1 MASFLQLLAKDIIR
15 KYGTDFADLTI
26 IFPNKRAGLFLA
38 EELSRQIDRPVW
50 MPEILTLTEYIEK
63 HSGLKKAETLSLI
76 IKLYKSYTA
85 VSGSSEKFEDFYF
98 WGNMLLADFDD
109 IDKYLV
115 DAKDL
120 FSNLIALKELDLN
133 FPYLTEEQ
141 IKAIHRFW
149 KSFNPEKFSREQQ
162 EFLKVWD
169 KLYATYTHF
178 KTHLAET
185 GICYE
190 GMNDRY
196 FCEHIE
202 TYAHPAHILITGF
215 NALNLCEKKIFSFWQ
230 DSGIARFY
238 WDYDIYYTADEHQ
251 EAGHY
256 IRENLKLFPNEL
268 DIEHFNNF
276 RYNGKTIEYL
286 AVPSTIGQA
295 KLLPA
300 LTESLREENPRQTA
314 IVLCEEQ
321 MLIPVM
327 HSIPEYFSKINVTMG
342 YPARNT
348 SVAAL
353 ISMLCDLK
361 NYARQEGDTT
371 YYYYKPV
378 IALLNHKLIKDLCPE
393 EIQQITNY
401 INQKNIVYVIEK
413 SLHFHEL
420 TRAIF
425 SSDQHEKIPVYL
437 LKILNLLTRSVL
449 KEEADPIEKE
459 FVFTVYTQIQNLQN
473 TFEEEGIEPENKLYM
488 QIINKVIGNLSIP
501 FSGEP
506 LEGLQLMGLME
517 TRMLDF
523 NHLIILSANEG
534 ILPKTTLPASFI
546 PYNLRFGFRL
556 PTPEHQDAVFA
567 YYFYRLL
574 QRSRDI
580 YILYTSGVKGMNGGE
595 MSRFLYQIKYESGLT
610 VVERNFQ
617 NPISTQNP
625 KEIRIGKTP
634 PILHI
639 LERYTRSEDQTI
651 SPSALNT
658 YMECSLKFYFKYIAQ
673 IKEKEELAEEL
684 DHRLLGNIFHECS
697 ESLYATI
704 PGGEI
709 TKAAIDTILA
719 NGSLIEEHIRRS
731 YLKVYDPKISRLI
744 DSGSNELILGVIKKY
759 LREMFSYDKKIC
771 PFRLLAMENR
781 FHMPVKIGI
790 EGQEK
795 TVFVGGFIDRIDRT
809 DQGIRVI
816 DYKTGADTTAFK
828 TIASVFDPANPT
840 RNKAAFQTMVYCLMY
855 DHVHPSEQPLIP
867 GIYSTKLLFGKDYD
881 FRLKCDKE
889 LIQNFRYYQQE
900 FSDHLRQLL
909 EELFSPEHPFCQT
922 DNEKKCRTCSYA
934 GICRR

>member
-190 GMNDRY
+190 GMNERY

-202 TYAHPAHILITGF
+202 TYAHPEHILITGF

-580 YILYTSGVKGMNGGE
+580 HILYTSGVKGMNGGE

-719 NGSLIEEHIRRS
+719 NGSLVEEHIRRS

-909 EELFSPEHPFCQT
+909 EELFSPEHPFFLFF
-922 DNEKKCRTCSYA
+922 NEKKCRTCSYA